1 MCGYCVQSWFIGVR
15 FFKAEI
21 CSGSHS
27 LRGYQ
32 WSLKD
37 SGARVRTRI
46 ARGDQK
52 NQKTPAPDHF
62 WKLRCSKSVH
72 RCGAKH
78 ISKSKVERT
87 EGFGAFLDVRMSFC
101 VAGTRVLHLA
111 KSEQNVRGF
120 VAVSTTTTTTLH
132 YATLHSTTL
141 QLQLHYTTLIT
152 LHYANHITP
161 QYATLTKTT
170 TTATTTTATT

>member
-37 SGARVRTRI
+37 SGARLRTRI

-78 ISKSKVERT
+78 ISKSKCTKHFTFGPLLEVEMCKKCTPLWCEAHVEVKSVKNWRVRST
-87 EGFGAFLDVRMSFC
+87 FGRLDVVLRGRRKGFC
-101 VAGTRVLHLA
+101 TLS
-111 KSEQNVRGF
+111 K
-120 VAVSTTTTTTLH
+120 VS
-132 YATLHSTTL
+132 
-141 QLQLHYTTLIT
+141 
-152 LHYANHITP
+152 
-161 QYATLTKTT
+161 KTWGVW
-170 TTATTTTATT
+170 